1 MKTWTHP
8 GGKLI
13 EVGAET
19 LTQDELFEILIGSG
33 YNGRTAKDIAKELL
47 DNFFGIY
54 GLWNKTF
61 DDLSKIKGLKNG
73 KIKRI
78 AVPYEIGKRIIK
90 ETGWNLPAVRKV
102 TLGLPNYSDEGLLAI
117 LICSGHREKSPLD
130 LARTLLKKYKSLSGI
145 TGENLS
151 ELRETSFRGL
161 ELLGSR
167 YKYESFLDF
176 EKLHEMAKIKGLGDV
191 KVVRIA
197 AAYEIVRRL
206 LDLIAK
212 E

>member
-1 MKTWTHP
+1 MKTWEHP

-13 EVGAET
+13 ELGAET

-33 YNGRTAKDIAKELL
+33 YQGRSAKDITKELL
-47 DNFFGIY
+47 DNYFSIY

-78 AVPYEIGKRIIK
+78 SAPYEIVKRIIK
-90 ETGWNLPAVRKV
+90 ENQWNLPAVRKV
-102 TLGLPNYSDEGLLAI
+102 TLGLPDYTDEGLLAV
-117 LICSGHREKSPLD
+117 LICSGHGDKTFLD
-130 LARTLLKKYKSLSGI
+130 LAKALLRKYKSLSGI

-151 ELRETSFRGL
+151 DLWKTSFRGL
-161 ELLGSR
+161 ELLGNYYSSA
-167 YKYESFLDF
+167 SFLSR
-176 EKLHEMAKIKGLGDV
+176 EKMHDMAKIKGLGDV

-197 AAYEIVRRL
+197 AAYEIARRL
-206 LDLIAK
+206 IKLIAK

>member
-13 EVGAET
+13 EEGAHT
-19 LTQDELFEILIGSG
+19 LSQDELFEILIGSG
-33 YNGRTAKDIAKELL
+33 YKGRTAREIAKELL
-47 DNFFGIY
+47 DNYFGIY

-78 AVPYEIGKRIIK
+78 AAPYEIGKRIIK
-90 ETGWNLPAVRKV
+90 ENKWDLSAVRKV
-102 TLGLPNYSDEGLLAI
+102 TLGLPDYSDEKLLAV
-117 LICSGHREKSPLD
+117 LICSGHRDKTPLD
-130 LARTLLKKYKSLSGI
+130 LAKVLLKKYKSLSGI

-151 ELRETSFRGL
+151 DLWKTSYRGL
-161 ELLGSR
+161 ELLGNYYSWA
-167 YKYESFLDF
+167 SFLSREQMYD
-176 EKLHEMAKIKGLGDV
+176 LAKIKGLGDV

-197 AAYEIVRRL
+197 AAYEITRRL
-206 LDLIAK
+206 IKLIAK